1 MGKQK
6 QTRKYGVDPHE
17 DRAKLCCACVPLRFA
32 VFLIAVFSIATS
44 VLVLFAKSLG
54 VDTAAAFGGYTL
66 QSKTFLLFIEVSGA
80 IWGFIGAQG
89 AVRCHSNSVN
99 VFFYYQ
105 VARCVCW
112 LGVFYYDL
120 PELMACEKWVT
131 NMASQP
137 AWNPQMYQ
145 IAMEGLCF
153 QKRLYFYCV
162 NFPLFL
168 MFCYFTYVNYQFVNS
183 LNEGFAYRSYANI
196 GDKAALGLFSASS
209 LAEHTPLNVAN
220 QLPEEAPRSLQKE
233 SLTDNVDAWG
243 SLPSSNFGYPEEGKG
258 EKGKGKGGP
267 SGESSREQPRR
278 EQPKAAAPRAAVDA
292 APVLKDSVT
301 DHVEGWGPLASSNF
315 GYLEEG
321 KGGKGKGKGAPS
333 AAA

>member
-1 MGKQK
+1 MGKQQ

-17 DRAKLCCACVPLRFA
+17 DIKTLCWGCIPLRLA

-196 GDKAALGLFSASS
+196 GEKAALGLFSASS

-258 EKGKGKGGP
+258 DKGKGKGG
-267 SGESSREQPRR
+267 SSAESSREQPRR

-292 APVLKDSVT
+292 APVLQDSVT
-301 DHVEGWGPLASSNF
+301 DHVDGWGPLASSNF

-333 AAA
+333 AAP